1 MTQQRPLQ
9 RRQHIE
15 QQQKTPT
22 EFIITPTTTM
32 TATNKAQK
40 NTETTAAEIDL
51 KKKNLLQKHM
61 KIAINDIFT

>member
-15 QQQKTPT
+15 QQQKTLT

-40 NTETTAAEIDL
+40 NTETTAVEIKL
-51 KKKNLLQKHM
+51 QQKHM